1 MRVVINMFGVDV
13 RLGEEI
19 HLEPVSPALRDVVK
33 ALKGLPLGQL
43 ERFINDQILPVD
55 GSVILVNGRNFLS
68 LRGWETQ
75 IHDGDE
81 ITFMVP
87 VAGG

>member
-1 MRVVINMFGVDV
+1 MKITINMFGV
-13 RLGEEI
+13 EI
-19 HLEPVSPALRDVVK
+19 KLKQQVSLEPSSPALKDVVRV
-33 ALKGLPLGQL
+33 LRERDKGDLR
-43 ERFINDQILPVD
+43 RFVGNDFMPVD
-55 GSVILVNGRNFLS
+55 GSVILVNGRNMLS
-68 LRGWETQ
+68 LDRCETK